1 MIHLLFYMLEAEHR
15 ALSVLDKHSV
25 IQLYP
30 QPWTFQIGSLKLF
43 MEKRFTEIPKSNN
56 LEQEKIKMIFIH
68 FPSVCQE
75 TSSIPTYFKILIG
88 SMLGNKEKKDNRKN
102 LDLYNWV
109 PQHYPYEI

>member
-1 MIHLLFYMLEAEHR
+1 
-15 ALSVLDKHSV
+15 
-25 IQLYP
+25 
-30 QPWTFQIGSLKLF
+30 
-43 MEKRFTEIPKSNN
+43 
-56 LEQEKIKMIFIH
+56 MIFIH

-102 LDLYNWV
+102 LDLYNWM